1 MPQHSD
7 QVTTSILLSGHCL
20 QTRHRHCLQTRQS
33 NESNEPQTVY
43 LAAVE
48 KFNDSRLSSGGLVS
62 DHPALLNQR
71 INPEAIN
78 PGHLLTVLEAQNAVK
93 DLIVKYSEM
102 SQNMARS
109 GTHQSD
115 PWEYCHGDTDLLY
128 IHLWLQKHDTHPH
141 LQAVQQ
147 FRSEGNETPLTSSES
162 GILLSPS
169 PLSVKK
175 RKRREEIDLLS
186 LSRENN
192 VLRQREYESFIAA
205 FTAQRV
211 AALAQAR
218 LSHFDIM
225 TNAADRLRKM
235 EGDGRSETQEYRL
248 AAGVY
253 QKALEIMVELSSIDL
268 AFSHEE
274 AFSISERLY
283 SFSLSHD
290 DASLKYLRE
299 TVGDE

>member
-7 QVTTSILLSGHCL
+7 QVTTSILLSGNCL

-33 NESNEPQTVY
+33 NESNEPQTVS

-71 INPEAIN
+71 INP
-78 PGHLLTVLEAQNAVK
+78 GHLLTVLEAQNAVK
-93 DLIVKYSEM
+93 DLIVKYSEI

-115 PWEYCHGDTDLLY
+115 PCEYCHGDTDLLY

-141 LQAVQQ
+141 LQALQQ
-147 FRSEGNETPLTSSES
+147 FRTEGNETPLTSSES
-162 GILLSPS
+162 GILRSPS
-169 PLSVKK
+169 PWPVKK

-186 LSRENN
+186 LSRENMKERH
-192 VLRQREYESFIAA
+192 VLRQQENEALIAA

-235 EGDGRSETQEYRL
+235 EADGRSETQEYRL

-283 SFSLSHD
+283 STPSHCPKMM
-290 DASLKYLRE
+290 LH
-299 TVGDE
+299 